1 MYNLKAMNLELI
13 ELNDEKKEYLKKI
26 IELYIEEGIPIGS
39 EYLIK
44 HYNLNTSSA
53 KVRYI
58 MNELESKYGFLEKVH
73 TSSGRIPSS
82 LGFQFYSEKLISYD
96 VNEIK
101 EKLKDLFAKRRISVD
116 ATINEAANNISEIT
130 GLTLITTKNNIDST
144 LKSIQL
150 VPLSNKEATIILV
163 TSYGEVQSKMIT
175 LQDDKNSLEDLRIA
189 IRIFKERL
197 VDTPLF
203 KLTDKVKNLIPI
215 LSRVIKNCESLI
227 ESFVNDIFEFK
238 LIEENEVYGKNN
250 IILANDISRNDLPK
264 VLDLIE
270 NKSIWKTIEANIDE
284 DQNIKIAIRPDNTAF
299 ISKKIQFN
307 NKIKEISVVGS
318 TRMNYEKGL
327 LAIQMLEDLMA
338 NKK

>member
-1 MYNLKAMNLELI
+1 MNLELI

-44 HYNLNTSSA
+44 YYNLNASSA

-116 ATINEAANNISEIT
+116 TTINEAANNISEIT

-150 VPLSNKEATIILV
+150 VPLSEREATIILV
-163 TSYGEVQSKMIT
+163 TSYGEVQSKMLT

-238 LIEENEVYGKNN
+238 LVEENEVYGKNN

-270 NKSIWKTIEANIDE
+270 NKSIWKTIEANIDD